1 MFLPTEFLLKERMDE
16 REREVEKIQLVRL
29 VKDGLTDQ
37 LQRHG
42 ARLFDTN
49 KANKQPKPSKN

>member
-1 MFLPTEFLLKERMDE
+1 MFLPTEFLLQERLQE

-29 VKDGLTDQ
+29 VTDGLTDQ
-37 LQRHG
+37 LQRYG

-49 KANKQPKPSKN
+49 KAEKQPKPSKN